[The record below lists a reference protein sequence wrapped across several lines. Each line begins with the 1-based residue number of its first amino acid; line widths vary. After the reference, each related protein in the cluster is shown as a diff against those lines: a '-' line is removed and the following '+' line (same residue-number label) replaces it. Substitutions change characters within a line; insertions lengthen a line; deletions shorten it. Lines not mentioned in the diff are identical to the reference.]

1 MTDSIRSSMLRART
15 AAAAI
20 LAGALLCAAALPAGA
35 HHSFAA
41 EFDQSK
47 PIKLQGKV
55 TKMEWINP
63 HSWIHMEVD
72 GPNGEPVAWM
82 IEGGTPNLML
92 RRGFTVKSL
101 QAGTESRGRLSRAR
115 RIEQSQRQLDHLHGR
130 PQAFR
135 RRLGTE
141 LTLTGTS

>member
-1 MTDSIRSSMLRART
+1 MQFRSSLV
-15 AAAAI
+15 
-20 LAGALLCAAALPAGA
+20 LGALLAAAVTAPLNA

-63 HSWIHMEVD
+63 HSWIHLEVT
-72 GPNGEPVAWM
+72 GPNGEAQAWM

-92 RRGFTVKSL
+92 RRGFTQKSL
-101 QAGTESRGRLSRAR
+101 AVGTEIVVDGYLARDGSNKANGSSITFTDGRKLFVGGSAPD
-115 RIEQSQRQLDHLHGR
+115 Q
-130 PQAFR
+130 PK
-135 RRLGTE
+135 
-141 LTLTGTS
+141 

>member
-20 LAGALLCAAALPAGA
+20 LAGALLCAAALPVGA

-41 EFDQSK
+41 EFDQTK

-101 QAGTESRGRLSRAR
+101 QAGTEIVVEGYLARDGSNKANGNSITFTDGRKLFVGGSAPN
-115 RIEQSQRQLDHLHGR
+115 S
-130 PQAFR
+130 P
-135 RRLGTE
+135 
-141 LTLTGTS
+141 

>member
-1 MTDSIRSSMLRART
+1 MTDSIPSSMLRAST

-20 LAGALLCAAALPAGA
+20 LAGALLCAAALPVGA

-41 EFDQSK
+41 EFDQTK

-101 QAGTESRGRLSRAR
+101 QAGTEIVVEGYLARDGSNKANGNSITFTDGRKLFVGGSAPN
-115 RIEQSQRQLDHLHGR
+115 S
-130 PQAFR
+130 P
-135 RRLGTE
+135 
-141 LTLTGTS
+141 

>member
-1 MTDSIRSSMLRART
+1 MTDSMPSSMLRAGT

-20 LAGALLCAAALPAGA
+20 LAGALLCAAALPVEA

-41 EFDQSK
+41 EFDQTK

-101 QAGTESRGRLSRAR
+101 QAGTEIIVEGYLARDGSNKANGNSITFTDGRKLFVGGSAPN
-115 RIEQSQRQLDHLHGR
+115 S
-130 PQAFR
+130 P
-135 RRLGTE
+135 
-141 LTLTGTS
+141 